1 MDMER
6 QGKPLVEVENLS
18 YTYHNGKEALKGI
31 SLQFDKGEK
40 IAVIGNNGAGKST
53 FFLNLNGVLAPSG
66 GVIRYQGVELNKK
79 TLKEL
84 RKKIAIVFQNADEQ
98 IIASTVKAEVS
109 FGPMNLKLP
118 KEEVIRRVAE
128 AMDYM
133 NLSEYGDR
141 PPHYLSGGEK
151 KRVSIADILA
161 MEPELIIF
169 DEPTAALDPLNA
181 DMLEGVLARLSEE
194 GKTLLVSTH
203 DMDFAYRFADRVLVF
218 CDGTLAADDIPKRIF
233 QDGALLKRA
242 SLKKPML
249 VQIWQ
254 SLTDDKAEIPD
265 DIHSWKESLGRYFE
279 TVENYLPEKTRRKK
293 Q

>member
-1 MDMER
+1 MKEQKR
-6 QGKPLVEVENLS
+6 TLIEVENLS
-18 YTYHNGKEALKGI
+18 YVYHNGKEALKGI
-31 SLQFDKGEK
+31 SLCLNEGEK

-53 FFLNLNGVLAPSG
+53 FFLNLNGVLTPSEG
-66 GVIRYQGVELNKK
+66 AIRYRGEELNKK
-79 TLKEL
+79 TLKKL
-84 RKKIAIVFQNADEQ
+84 RKKIGIVFQNADEQ
-98 IIASTVKAEVS
+98 IIASTVRAEIS

-118 KEEVIRRVAE
+118 KEEVERRVAE
-128 AMDYM
+128 AMEYM
-133 NLSEYGDR
+133 NLSEYGSR

-181 DMLEGVLARLSEE
+181 DMLEEVLTGLSDE

-218 CDGTLAADDIPKRIF
+218 CDGGLIADDVPEAVF
-233 QDGALLKRA
+233 TDDVLLRRA

-249 VQIWQ
+249 VELWQ
-254 SLTDDKAEIPD
+254 AVAHGGGAVPRNIEMWKNSLTEFLNNTK
-265 DIHSWKESLGRYFE
+265 
-279 TVENYLPEKTRRKK
+279 V

>member
-1 MDMER
+1 MEL
-6 QGKPLVEVENLS
+6 QKQPLVEVENLS
-18 YTYHNGKEALKGI
+18 YSYHNGKEALRGI
-31 SLQFDKGEK
+31 SVQLGKGEK

-53 FFLNLNGVLAPSG
+53 FFLNLNGVLTPSG
-66 GVIRYQGVELNKK
+66 GVIRYQGVVLNKK

-84 RKKIAIVFQNADEQ
+84 RKNIAIVFQNADEQ
-98 IIASTVKAEVS
+98 IIASTVKAEIS

-118 KEEVIRRVAE
+118 KEEVSRRVKE

-169 DEPTAALDPLNA
+169 DEPMAALDPLNA
-181 DMLEGVLARLSEE
+181 DMLEGVLQSLSEE

-218 CDGTLAADDIPKRIF
+218 CDGELIADDAPQVVF
-233 QDGALLKRA
+233 QNDALLKRA

-249 VQIWQ
+249 VEMWQ
-254 SLTDDKAEIPD
+254 LLTGDKMEIPD
-265 DIHSWKESLGRYFE
+265 DINMWKE
-279 TVENYLPEKTRRKK
+279 TWRK
-293 Q
+293 

>member
-1 MDMER
+1 MIARDGMGEDM
-6 QGKPLVEVENLS
+6 GTLVKVENLS
-18 YTYHNGKEALKGI
+18 YKYHNDKEALKGV
-31 SLQFDKGEK
+31 SFSFSEGER

-53 FFLNLNGVLAPSG
+53 IFLNLNGVLTPSNG
-66 GVIRYQGVELNKK
+66 TITYKGEELNKK

-98 IIASTVKAEVS
+98 MIASTVKTEIS

-118 KEEVIRRVAE
+118 VEEVKKRVE
-128 AMDYM
+128 DAMAYM

-151 KRVSIADILA
+151 KRVSIADIIA

-169 DEPTAALDPLNA
+169 DEPTAALDPLNTQ
-181 DMLEGVLARLSEE
+181 MLENVLEQLADE

-203 DMDFAYRFADRVLVF
+203 DMDFAYRFADRILVL
-218 CDGTLAADDIPKRIF
+218 CDGELIADDIPEKIF
-233 QDGALLKRA
+233 SNNELLSKA

-249 VQIWQ
+249 VEMWEGLLQKDQFTI
-254 SLTDDKAEIPD
+254 DKDASYPKTIAELMDRI
-265 DIHSWKESLGRYFE
+265 
-279 TVENYLPEKTRRKK
+279 
-293 Q
+293 